1 MASHGI
7 PDPAGLPSHRRVD
20 AILLDVHEICRH
32 AAVLALRAG
41 EEYRGTRLQ
50 QALVS
55 RNRRQD
61 RHVRADAVFRLAI
74 LEFDMHDLA
83 LRGFGHGTDRG
94 VGHHAV
100 RAEIP
105 RELPAAIWLSLR
117 ENPDLYRMQLAVR
130 ALHAGGGEEVAGLDV
145 GQGFLDETLDPGRV
159 RHRDLHVHSVPRLYC
174 EIGAIDLLD
183 RAPNPHRRR
192 SRRVLSERGQ
202 RKKQGKRRG
211 HSRFSKHPTLPIP
224 WYAERCGRGWDLSST
239 AACAAQGRA

>member
-1 MASHGI
+1 MASH
-7 PDPAGLPSHRRVD
+7 AYATRRGLPSHRRLD
-20 AILLDVHEICRH
+20 AVLLDVHEIRRH

-41 EEYRGTRLQ
+41 EEHRGTRLQ

-61 RHVRADAVFRLAI
+61 RHVRTDAVFRLAI

-83 LRGFGHGTDRG
+83 LRGFGHGADRG

-105 RELPAAIWLSLR
+105 RELPAAIGLSLR

-145 GQGFLDETLDPGRV
+145 GQGFLDEALDPGRV
-159 RHRDLHVHSVPRLYC
+159 RHRNLHVHSVPRLYC

-192 SRRVLSERGQ
+192 SRRVLSERY
-202 RKKQGKRRG
+202 
-211 HSRFSKHPTLPIP
+211 PEPPLLPP
-224 WYAERCGRGWDLSST
+224 DP
-239 AACAAQGRA
+239 